1 MTELTRR
8 TVLGATA
15 TGVAVAAVGLPSA
28 SVSAAPASAVA
39 AVPSAAPR
47 FTANRKLYRRKRFKA
62 HRGSRFTVSGPGMRM
77 RMKLVKVANLP
88 AAEKGSERTFALTF
102 RAPRPGPD
110 QGTFQVRRRRFK
122 ATSLFL
128 VATDE
133 TRRTYRA
140 VVNNR

>member
-15 TGVAVAAVGLPSA
+15 TGVAVAAVGVPA
-28 SVSAAPASAVA
+28 PRVAAAPLG
-39 AVPSAAPR
+39 AVPAAAPR

-77 RMKLVKVANLP
+77 RMKLVKVTNLP
-88 AAEKGSERTFALTF
+88 AAEKGSERSFALTF
-102 RAPRPGPD
+102 TAPRPGPD
-110 QGTFQVRRRRFK
+110 QGTFQLRRRRFK

-128 VATDE
+128 VATDD